1 VAKVI
6 GPWKAA
12 RPPAPAN
19 GWARVNFLTP
29 GGLHF
34 AEGPFNTL
42 ANDKVNNPVIVAAF
56 KLMQRLIKLT
66 AK

>member
-12 RPPAPAN
+12 GPPAPAN

-34 AEGPFNTL
+34 AEGPLNTL
-42 ANDKVNNPVIVAAF
+42 ANDKLGGPLIVAAF
-56 KLMQRLIKLT
+56 GLMQRLIKLT